1 MRGAK
6 HKEVFE
12 ISDLRRREILHLRS
26 VCPPGCVCVGGGG
39 GVLLYLHTYAG
50 SDYFFVVQNSE
61 FQYFF
66 FQKTKYFWGMKILW
80 KFFLSHNIRGHFYAF

>member
-26 VCPPGCVCVGGGG
+26 VCPPGCVCVCVCVCVCG

-66 FQKTKYFWGMKILW
+66 FRKLNIFGYENFVEI
-80 KFFLSHNIRGHFYAF
+80 FFES